1 MRTFLHRLLGLA
13 RARGCAAARNRGTCS
28 NRKTIPRTL
37 VEERVLGGLRDRLMH
52 PDLVAEFI
60 AEFQRATQAE
70 RLEAMAARA
79 EAERKLGKVRREIY
93 ARKVTDLV
101 AALNDTETKPEAASI
116 LRGLIGKIVLT
127 PDAAAANGHAI
138 ELFGELG
145 AILSLCDNGM
155 GVNAKARTGGAGLR
169 QVTMVAGA
177 GFEPAAFR
185 L

>member
-1 MRTFLHRLLGLA
+1 MYTRITTSGGRSYLQLVKGHRD
-13 RARGCAAARNRGTCS
+13 
-28 NRKTIPRTL
+28 
-37 VEERVLGGLRDRLMH
+37 EE
-52 PDLVAEFI
+52 
-60 AEFQRATQAE
+60 
-70 RLEAMAARA
+70 
-79 EAERKLGKVRREIY
+79 
-93 ARKVTDLV
+93 VTDLV

-155 GVNAKARTGGAGLR
+155 GVNANARTGGAGLR